1 MILDLPVT
9 GVPQPVFSAVSPHTL
24 PASHVTSQHGTV
36 GLQLEL
42 GPRNWNQGL
51 TKSPDA
57 NKTSNFLAVNHS
69 QALSNHSSA
78 QYVSSAQNAA
88 GTAQLLSSSIES
100 HSGAHQPSQK
110 IHSVSQPYPV
120 AHQESI
126 TPGSSVPQSQII
138 LLKKPCFQ
146 ASIQQQPLILQPK
159 IMASPQKNIQQDCIL
174 RESEA
179 HASRRQPKGG
189 TENVIQRPEVGPL
202 SGAGGRCEGADVE
215 SNSYQH
221 YFYDY
226 DCGED
231 FYRSTLPSEDIWK
244 KFELVPSPPMSPW
257 GSGPGARDLTP
268 GIGSTEPWPGGGT
281 GDEAESRGHSKVWG
295 RNYASIIR
303 RDCMWSGF
311 SALERLERVVNSRLT
326 TGVPGGNP
334 SKVPGIPDCTP
345 SLEVRNPVVPAA
357 VCTVGEPK
365 TQAGSGSE
373 SPSDLEGEDIGVVAV
388 KKRQSL
394 GVRKPVTITV
404 QADSLDPCM
413 KHFHISVHQQQ
424 HNYAARFPPESCSQ
438 GGPPKR
444 GSQEEALEVD
454 DPEETEDEL
463 HEEVVSPPPI
473 ESEALQS
480 CHPKPLSSDTE
491 DVTKR
496 EKHNLLE
503 RKRRNDLRW
512 RFLALRNQ
520 IPALADCSKAPKVV
534 ILRKAFEYVQ
544 ALVGAEKRLATEK
557 KQLRSRQQQLQKR
570 IAYLSSY

>member
-24 PASHVTSQHGTV
+24 PATHVTSQHPTV
-36 GLQLEL
+36 GLQLEP
-42 GPRNWNQGL
+42 GPRNWNQAL

-57 NKTSNFLAVNHS
+57 NQTSNFLLVNHP
-69 QALSNHSSA
+69 QVLSNHSSA

-88 GTAQLLSSSIES
+88 GTAQLLSSSIEG

-120 AHQESI
+120 AHHESI
-126 TPGSSVPQSQII
+126 TPGSSVPQSQIMHF
-138 LLKKPCFQ
+138 KKPCFQ
-146 ASIQQQPLILQPK
+146 ASVQQQSLILQPK
-159 IMASPQKNIQQDCIL
+159 IMASPQKNVQQDCIL
-174 RESEA
+174 WESEA

-189 TENVIQRPEVGPL
+189 TENVIQRPGVGPL
-202 SGAGGRCEGADVE
+202 PVAGGRCEGEDVE
-215 SNSYQH
+215 FNSYQH

-231 FYRSTLPSEDIWK
+231 FYRSRLPSEDIWK
-244 KFELVPSPPMSPW
+244 KFELVPSPPTLPSW
-257 GSGPGARDLTP
+257 GAGPCARDLAP
-268 GIGSTEPWPGGGT
+268 GIGSTELWPGGGT

-311 SALERLERVVNSRLT
+311 SALERLERVVSNRLT
-326 TGVPGGNP
+326 TGVPRGNP

-345 SLEVRNPVVPAA
+345 SHEVGNPVPTAL
-357 VCTVGEPK
+357 CPLGEPK
-365 TQAGSGSE
+365 TQACSGSE
-373 SPSDLEGEDIGVVAV
+373 SPSDLEGEGNDVVTM
-388 KKRQSL
+388 KQKQPL
-394 GVRKPVTITV
+394 DVRKPVTIMV
-404 QADSLDPCM
+404 QADPLDPCM
-413 KHFHISVHQQQ
+413 RHFHISVHQQQ
-424 HNYAARFPPESCSQ
+424 HNYAARLPPESCSD
-438 GGPPKR
+438 GGAPKR
-444 GSQEEALEVD
+444 GPQEEALERD
-454 DPEETEDEL
+454 DPEEKEDEVL
-463 HEEVVSPPPI
+463 EEVVSPLAI
-473 ESEALQS
+473 ESDAPQS
-480 CHPKPLSSDTE
+480 CHPKPLNSDTE

-520 IPALADCSKAPKVV
+520 IPALASCSKAPKVV
-534 ILRKAFEYVQ
+534 ILRKALEYVQ

-557 KQLRSRQQQLQKR
+557 RQLRSRQQQLQKR